1 MCFQKGYIIAALGIF
16 ILCMFTIA
24 TLTGA
29 PLDFMGEL
37 TPDSYTVE
45 FSLSPGESDSKK
57 LTFTNGRDSPV
68 YNISHTPVSGDAT
81 EMIGI
86 EPELIEE
93 IEAGEEDKFVIN
105 ASVPEDQELGNYTAY
120 SYFLFPLEGFPPS
133 MPIKINFIIT
143 VAPKIVEIHGV
154 DLKIDGK
161 EDVAIMNVTS
171 NETASYKLTV
181 KNTGMY
187 FDVLQIEEPEFEAG
201 EYWAVKLYDNNKE
214 VTAFPCD
221 VQLNAGKEHDLML
234 NVSGTMP
241 GTNLTVEI
249 TGRSCANITKMD
261 SVRAISYITGKI
273 EEAVNETTNATKDEP

>member
-1 MCFQKGYIIAALGIF
+1 MRFQKGYIIAALGIL
-16 ILCMFTIA
+16 ILCIFTIA

-45 FSLSPGESDSKK
+45 FSLPPGESDSKK

-68 YNISHTPVSGDAT
+68 YSITHTPVAGDAT

-105 ASVPEDQELGNYTAY
+105 ASVPADQELGNYTAY
-120 SYFLFPLEGFPPS
+120 SYFLYPLEGFPPS
-133 MPIKINFIIT
+133 MPIKLNFVIT
-143 VAPKIVEIHGV
+143 VAPKVVEIYGV
-154 DLKIDGK
+154 DLRIDGK
-161 EDVAIMNVTS
+161 DDVAFMNVTS
-171 NETASYKLTV
+171 NETASFKLTV

-201 EYWAVKLYDNNKE
+201 EGWAVKLYDNNRE
-214 VTAFPCD
+214 VTAFPCY
-221 VQLNAGKEHDLML
+221 VQLNAGKEHDLL
-234 NVSGTMP
+234 LSVTGTMP

-249 TGRSCANITKMD
+249 AGRSCANIKKVN
-261 SVRAISYITGKI
+261 SVRAITYITGKI
-273 EEAVNETTNATKDEP
+273 EEAVNNTNATKEGP